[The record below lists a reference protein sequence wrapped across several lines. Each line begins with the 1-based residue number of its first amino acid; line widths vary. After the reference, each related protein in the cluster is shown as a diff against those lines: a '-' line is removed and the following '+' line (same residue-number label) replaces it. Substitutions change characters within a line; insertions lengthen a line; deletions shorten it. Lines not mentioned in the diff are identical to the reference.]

1 MEFSLFTCDLGTMMT
16 SAKECRHYNDRETF
30 ILALRLFKFIKFIF
44 NITKEE
50 NLHTA
55 PSLDKQC

>member
-16 SAKECRHYNDRETF
+16 SAKECRHYND
-30 ILALRLFKFIKFIF
+30 LALRLFKFIKFIV

-55 PSLDKQC
+55 RSLDKQC

>member
-1 MEFSLFTCDLGTMMT
+1 MMT

-44 NITKEE
+44 NIKKKKICILLRRLISSA
-50 NLHTA
+50 NLGG
-55 PSLDKQC
+55 

>member
-16 SAKECRHYNDRETF
+16 SAKECPHYNDRETF